1 MRTGEFRFYCQKVL
15 PLVYDTS
22 LSYYEVLCKVVDYL
36 NKTMETVNEISDELD
51 NLKTGFD
58 ELKDYI
64 DKQIA
69 DVYIY
74 IDAKFSKYTDEYFD
88 TLIEQKFLEMI
99 DSGYFPVYDFINYLP
114 EYGMS
119 AREDNGL
126 KQYMSLDSDYYWY
139 GSCMGGSY
147 LYIVSRGKSAN
158 NSYINKIDMTTK
170 TIVKSVDLGENTY
183 IKTMSYDSVNNI
195 IMCVDDTNKYIY
207 YLEPVNLTITGVLK
221 YNRNTNEYSN
231 IISFDLMGND
241 FGYSIPKGTN
251 DILVYSYNGNS
262 NIAKL
267 IGYKNFDCIGNLT
280 ISDCTTSGNM
290 LFILCT
296 LASSG
301 AKYNN
306 NCIIAYSPSQGIF
319 KKIIL
324 PKDNINLTG
333 ITTYYMDD
341 SFIGFYLN
349 TVDGKVYEFNCSDG
363 ILKKDTPTSFSI
375 TSGYEALFSFSND
388 EYGYVEDSVSTQI
401 DNIDR
406 VLKFPLHFYVPYTSS
421 NALNKSYDRVKI
433 GTAVIGS
440 DIGDVYM
447 ATSIATPSVI
457 YTIKGTYYNLKIRYN
472 IDNGG
477 YATFTHYDFKDYNNN
492 IDLSGNLEHFK
503 NNCANYLIP
512 YIDVRSIVDGVYNY
526 TIGMFSVDVRYK
538 NSCLYQTLGYKG
550 TPYNT
555 IGCIPLAYPYDDRIV
570 SITVTANPAN
580 IGTTFITSSSP
591 QSVGTFT
598 LSGATTY
605 EVIGQTMT
613 DGEETYNNMLS
624 YTIDGSTVSVSAIV
638 ETSGIYNG
646 GLTVRGITGN
656 VYDDIFVPVTINA
669 LSPTPTSIFSKVSS
683 PISVQSRG
691 GSGYFGSTVTASIV
705 DGDTLNVNE
714 TNPYHN
720 GSTSSAN
727 YLAVPQID
735 NGVDVITC
743 FSFTPNFLQGKQT
756 ITIDTLYSGSGSLS
770 SSGQMPF
777 IMRGDDINDVQN
789 TKKNGGVYYGYTGS
803 TKWYPI
809 SDVMPVDSNNK
820 YYICIAKTGTSL
832 SSRVINI
839 SLRFS

>member
-36 NKTMETVNEISDELD
+36 NKTMETVNGMSDELD
-51 NLKTGFD
+51 NLKTSFD
-58 ELKDYI
+58 ELKEYI
-64 DKQIA
+64 DTQIA
-69 DVYIY
+69 DVYVY
-74 IDAKFSKYTDEYFD
+74 INDKLSKYTDEYFD
-88 TLIEQKFLEMI
+88 ELIEQKFLEMI

-119 AREDNGL
+119 AKADNGI
-126 KQYMSLDSDYYWY
+126 KQYMTLSNNYYWY
-139 GSCMGGSY
+139 GNCMGGDY
-147 LYIVSRGKSAN
+147 LYIACRPKSGN
-158 NSYINKIDMTTK
+158 DTRVHKIDLTSK
-170 TIVKSVDLGENTY
+170 TIIKTVNLGENTY
-183 IKTMSYDSVNNI
+183 INSMCYDSVNDI
-195 IMCVDDTNKYIY
+195 IMGLDDRNKYIY

-231 IISFDLMGND
+231 IISFDLMGD
-241 FGYSIPKGTN
+241 EFGYSIPKGTN

-267 IGYKNFDCIGNLT
+267 IGYKNFDCIGNLKIT
-280 ISDCTTSGNM
+280 DCTTSGNM

-333 ITTYYMDD
+333 ITTYYKDYIFM
-341 SFIGFYLN
+341 GFYLN
-349 TVDGKVYEFNCSDG
+349 TIDGKVYEFNCSDG
-363 ILKKDTPTSFSI
+363 ILKKDTPTFFNI
-375 TSGYEALFSFSND
+375 TSGYEDLFSFSND

-421 NALNKSYDRVKI
+421 DTLNKSYDRIKM
-433 GTAVIGS
+433 GTVVIGS

-447 ATSIATPSVI
+447 LTSIATPSVI

-472 IDNGG
+472 LDNGG

-503 NNCANYLIP
+503 NNCVDYLIP

-526 TIGMFSVDVRYK
+526 TIGMLSLDVRYK

-555 IGCIPLAYPYDDRIV
+555 IGCIPLAYPNDDRNV
-570 SITVTANPAN
+570 GITVTANPAN

-598 LSGATTY
+598 LTGATSY
-605 EVIGQTMT
+605 EIIGQTMS
-613 DGEETYNNMLS
+613 DGEESYNNMLS
-624 YTIDGSTVSVSAIV
+624 YTIEDNVVSVGAIV
-638 ETSGIYNG
+638 ETAGVYNG

-669 LSPTPTSIFSKVSS
+669 LSPTPTSIFNRVPSTFN
-683 PISVQSRG
+683 VQSRG
-691 GSGYFGSTVTASIV
+691 SGSNYFGSTLTLSIANS
-705 DGDTLNVNE
+705 DTIEINE
-714 TNPYHN
+714 SNPYHV

-727 YLAVPQID
+727 YLAVSKIND
-735 NGVDVITC
+735 TEFITC
-743 FSFTPNFLQGKQT
+743 FEFTPEFLQGKST
-756 ITIDTLYSGSGSLS
+756 ITIDTIYSGSSSLS
-770 SSGQMPF
+770 YSGEMPF
-777 IMRGDDINDVQN
+777 IMRGDDLNNVQN

-803 TKWYPI
+803 TKWYPV
-809 SDVMPVDSNNK
+809 SDVMPVDSNNR